1 MMGYS
6 RLFVSSNICYKVKAK
21 AMPPAGPPPLR
32 LVAARY
38 GVPTPPAPVA
48 GKSTGRRGSGG
59 PSAAASSSSQSSWQ
73 RAREPSTD
81 EEILFQPPQGRYQDD
96 EMLQYEQEG
105 DAADEGF
112 AEEGGVDDEEEDL
125 VEVEVEDDEMCDEEG
140 MGEGRVEFEVVDE
153 LAPWAGRPHKGK
165 GKGSGGARIET
176 DDDGGPFT
184 VVLDIVVRII

>member
-1 MMGYS
+1 VMGYS

-38 GVPTPPAPVA
+38 GVPTPPPPAA

-59 PSAAASSSSQSSWQ
+59 PSAAASSSSQSSWH
-73 RAREPSTD
+73 RAREPSAD
-81 EEILFQPPQGRYQDD
+81 EEILYTPPQGRYQDD

-105 DAADEGF
+105 DVADEGF
-112 AEEGGVDDEEEDL
+112 PEEGGVNDEEEEL
-125 VEVEVEDDEMCDEEG
+125 VEVEDEDDEMRDEEG
-140 MGEGRVEFEVVDE
+140 MGEGRVEFEVVDHA
-153 LAPWAGRPHKGK
+153 APWAGVPHKGK
-165 GKGSGGARIET
+165 GKGSGGARIQM

-184 VVLDIVVRII
+184 VVLDMVVCII